1 MGVDPDALVNLV
13 ARKAAA
19 QGDANRACRFCE
31 DSGTADAGDVHALA
45 DVTGEDDLV
54 LARVQVCHTRDVAAA
69 HQAAIRLDDGP
80 EVADTTTFHPVHGRL
95 VLHWNGTRLRR
106 GARPWC
112 VTLPS
117 SYPPPSA

>member
-45 DVTGEDDLV
+45 DVAGEDDLV
-54 LARVQVCHTRDVAAA
+54 LPRVQVCHTRDVAAA

-80 EVADTTTFHPVHGRL
+80 EGADTTTFHPVLGRV
-95 VLHWNGTRLRR
+95 VLYSFRTRLGGGLRR
-106 GARPWC
+106 WC
-112 VTLPS
+112 IRLGHS
-117 SYPPPSA
+117 